1 MATGVAPVRRCT
13 RAGVPARTRLRR
25 DVCVGRQIRRVT
37 TRGSIRTRR
46 SRSTLV
52 WSAAPVAEKNG
63 RHHPIFVTAHDLRA
77 WQGLSVDSSRRGDGR
92 RGEGRRS
99 RYAGHRGGDDAVVQR
114 RRAGGVGVAL
124 GLRILG
130 RRGRGVARR
139 GRRLVPGTRP
149 TRGAP
154 THARGGLRRAR
165 ETRPRGL
172 RGRGRGRGAVGR
184 RAIASSS
191 FAANAVAVDGTPARR
206 GGLPRLR
213 RRRRRRRSGRTRRT
227 RHPSVP
233 RTRARRRRRR
243 RTASRGER
251 RRSSSPR
258 TRSPKTPTTQKKTT
272 PTTVRG
278 RRLTPSETVSR
289 PRAIVPIVRRSE
301 PRRPRDAPPRLCRG
315 RSSWRRW
322 RRSGTR
328 SARATA
334 GSASR
339 RPTPPPPE
347 TPRLRRRRRR
357 PRRRGTRTRTRR
369 R

>member
-1 MATGVAPVRRCT
+1 MRGTKVSVAVACLASPSARRPGGWKSRTPFRALNSRREPANSAPAGGRDGWGRAVYLRRVMATGVAPVRRCT

-99 RYAGHRGGDDAVVQR
+99 RDAGHRGGDDAVVQR

-191 FAANAVAVDGTPARR
+191 FAANAVAVDGAPAAEAVSPACAGDADGGEAGERDERDIRAYLERAPGGGGDDERRLGGNGAVRRRR
-206 GGLPRLR
+206 GRVR
-213 RRRRRRRSGRTRRT
+213 RRRRRRKKN
-227 RHPSVP
+227 
-233 RTRARRRRRR
+233 RRRRRF
-243 RTASRGER
+243 AVAVSH
-251 RRSSSPR
+251 R
-258 TRSPKTPTTQKKTT
+258 TRQSL
-272 PTTVRG
+272 G
-278 RRLTPSETVSR
+278 RER
-289 PRAIVPIVRRSE
+289 
-301 PRRPRDAPPRLCRG
+301 
-315 RSSWRRW
+315 
-322 RRSGTR
+322 
-328 SARATA
+328 
-334 GSASR
+334 
-339 RPTPPPPE
+339 
-347 TPRLRRRRRR
+347 
-357 PRRRGTRTRTRR
+357 
-369 R
+369 

>member
-1 MATGVAPVRRCT
+1 MRGTKVSVAVACLASPSARRPGGWKSRTPFRALNSRREPANSAPAGGRDGWGRAVYLRRVMATGVAPVRRCT

-37 TRGSIRTRR
+37 SDDSRLGELRTVR
-46 SRSTLV
+46 SRSTIDP
-52 WSAAPVAEKNG
+52 SAAPVAEKNG

-92 RGEGRRS
+92 RGEGRPS

-191 FAANAVAVDGTPARR
+191 FAANAVPAELASASEAVSPARAGDAAGGAAGERERGSGCSERDVR
-206 GGLPRLR
+206 GGGDER
-213 RRRRRRRSGRTRRT
+213 RRRRRIRNNGASATVAGRVR
-227 RHPSVP
+227 V
-233 RTRARRRRRR
+233 RRRFRRI
-243 RTASRGER
+243 A
-251 RRSSSPR
+251 
-258 TRSPKTPTTQKKTT
+258 
-272 PTTVRG
+272 VA
-278 RRLTPSETVSR
+278 L
-289 PRAIVPIVRRSE
+289 
-301 PRRPRDAPPRLCRG
+301 
-315 RSSWRRW
+315 
-322 RRSGTR
+322 
-328 SARATA
+328 
-334 GSASR
+334 
-339 RPTPPPPE
+339 PPPGASVA
-347 TPRLRRRRRR
+347 
-357 PRRRGTRTRTRR
+357 RGVHGEDGG
-369 R
+369 